1 MASPQAP
8 CLVLASTPS
17 LASVQRREAC
27 HRQLHPVNQKIA
39 LSTSSTYKCSLTPGF
54 LQPPSFLRQQML
66 LIWCCWSLQAIFY
79 PGIMEVQPH
88 DFHTLK
94 ITWPLFLNSRTMHT
108 YEGLWIPM
116 DLSESSKTCRKPS
129 LTSFW
134 RTRYHGISRCHDA
147 PWSQTCTSVGGA
159 GIPAGQRSKVA
170 AGAWDAVSP
179 KSLGSLKPFPAE
191 MEETTIMIFIYSYDS
206 IHIHSS
212 SEILFPFGFWIG
224 PLYVMW
230 FFRVI

>member
-1 MASPQAP
+1 MFFQCCYSYPGCCKASRF
-8 CLVLASTPS
+8 CRTRTGGITTGSLSGTGVSTFSGFSPT
-17 LASVQRREAC
+17 EGAC

-79 PGIMEVQPH
+79 PGIMEVKPH

-94 ITWPLFLNSRTMHT
+94 ITWPLFLNSQTMHT
-108 YEGLWIPM
+108 YEGLWNPM
-116 DLSESSKTCRKPS
+116 DLSESTKTCRKPS
-129 LTSFW
+129 LTSLW

-170 AGAWDAVSP
+170 AGAWDAVSQ
-179 KSLGSLKPFPAE
+179 KVLEA
-191 MEETTIMIFIYSYDS
+191 
-206 IHIHSS
+206 
-212 SEILFPFGFWIG
+212 
-224 PLYVMW
+224 
-230 FFRVI
+230 